1 MATARRLDPL
11 PDTPFQ
17 YGPKVDFTFEGKPF
31 SGLAGEPLALSLL
44 AGGVRVFGRSI
55 KYHRPRAP
63 MCLHAHCS
71 SCLMRVNGRPNI
83 RTCDTP
89 CSASLSVERQTGWPG
104 AGFDLLRT
112 IDVVYP
118 EELRHHEL
126 FTSSAAL
133 SRLATPFV
141 RRMSGAGELPSGPP
155 PLPLPVERQRV
166 RVAVIGAG
174 PAGLSAARR
183 LARSGEKAVLFE
195 SDALV
200 GGRLLDGATRIEGE
214 GDPAGWQRWKA
225 WSDPATLP
233 GIELLCRMPVVAV
246 YPGRPPTIVAASED
260 KVRIV
265 QPQRVILCTGSYD
278 QLPLFGN
285 NDLPGLMTLRALDR
299 MILGHGVLPAEPVA
313 LVGDSDEALL
323 LASMLADRGVAI
335 AGVVTR
341 RRDSSRIGAL
351 QDKKVPL
358 VFEREVARARG
369 GRWIHELELAPHR
382 LAEPDRLLD
391 CALCAAEAPA
401 APAYELAH
409 HAGCR
414 VFFCSQGGYRIAT
427 DDTGRTSRDDI
438 FAAGHCAG
446 AADVAAAINAG
457 DRAAAACLE
466 SLAHA
471 A

>member
-11 PDTPFQ
+11 PNTPFQ

-31 SGLAGEPLALSLL
+31 SGFAGEPLALSLL

-71 SCLMRVNGRPNI
+71 SCLMRVNGRPNV

-89 CSASLSVERQTGWPG
+89 CVAGLSVERQTGWPG
-104 AGFDLLRT
+104 AGFDLLRA

-126 FTSSAAL
+126 FTSSSAL
-133 SRLATPFV
+133 SRMATPYV

-155 PLPLPVERQRV
+155 PLAFPVERQSV
-166 RVAVIGAG
+166 RVVVIGAG

-183 LARSGEKAVLFE
+183 LSQSGEKAVLFE
-195 SDALV
+195 ADALA
-200 GGRLLDGATRIEGE
+200 GGRLLDGATRIEGD
-214 GDPAGWQRWKA
+214 GDSTGWQRWKA

-233 GIELLCRMPVVAV
+233 GIELLCRMPVVAI
-246 YPGRPPTIVAASED
+246 YPGRPPTVVAVGED
-260 KVRIV
+260 RARIV

-285 NDLPGLMTLRALDR
+285 NDLPGVMTPRALDR
-299 MILGHGVLPAEPVA
+299 MVLGHGVLPAEPVA
-313 LVGDSDEALL
+313 LVGDSDETLRLSARLL
-323 LASMLADRGVAI
+323 ERGVAL

-341 RRDSSRIGAL
+341 RRDGPLVGAL

-358 VFEREVARARG
+358 VFDREVARARG
-369 GRWIHELELAPHR
+369 GRWIHELELSPQR
-382 LAEPDRLLD
+382 QREPDRLLD
-391 CALCAAEAPA
+391 CALCVAEAPA
-401 APAYELAH
+401 APAFELGH

-414 VFFCSQGGYRIAT
+414 VFFGSQGGYRIAI

-446 AADVAAAINAG
+446 AADVTTAIRAG
-457 DRAAAACLE
+457 ERAAATCLE
-466 SLAHA
+466 SLAHTP
-471 A
+471 